1 LEKNQEEPKMPSPN
15 LGDSAISKIKSFRKD
30 PKPPSADNLLQEL
43 LYGNRVA
50 LSQAISLVESSRS
63 DHHLLANKV
72 IEGCLPHAADS
83 IRIGITGVPGV
94 GKSTFI
100 DTFGSLLT
108 ERGHKVAVLAV
119 DPSSSLSKGSILG
132 DKTRMQNLAKDPNA
146 FIRPSPTGKSLG
158 GVAGKTRESIAL
170 CEAAGFDM
178 VVIETVGVGQSEI
191 AVHQM
196 VDFFLL
202 LQLPGAGDEL
212 QGIKRGIVEMADAIA
227 INKADGERLALAKK
241 AKNEYSK
248 ALHLYNPKENGWLP
262 KVFLCSAIEN
272 TGILELW
279 ETIERY
285 VDETRKKGYFL
296 SKRRDQ
302 NKYWFQQAVEEGLNR
317 KFHENP
323 KIKDQKAK
331 LLHEVM
337 ENRVSPLTAADK
349 LLRSLGN
356 LSIGK

>member
-1 LEKNQEEPKMPSPN
+1 
-15 LGDSAISKIKSFRKD
+15 
-30 PKPPSADNLLQEL
+30 
-43 LYGNRVA
+43 
-50 LSQAISLVESSRS
+50 
-63 DHHLLANKV
+63 
-72 IEGCLPHAADS
+72 
-83 IRIGITGVPGV
+83 
-94 GKSTFI
+94 
-100 DTFGSLLT
+100 
-108 ERGHKVAVLAV
+108 
-119 DPSSSLSKGSILG
+119 
-132 DKTRMQNLAKDPNA
+132 KTRMEHLSRHPNA
-146 FIRPSPTGKSLG
+146 FIRPSPSGSTLG
-158 GVAGKTRESIAL
+158 GVARKTRETML
-170 CEAAGFDM
+170 VCEAAGYD
-178 VVIETVGVGQSEI
+178 VIIVETVGVGQSEI

-296 SKRRDQ
+296 SKRR
-302 NKYWFQQAVEEGLNR
+302 
-317 KFHENP
+317 
-323 KIKDQKAK
+323 
-331 LLHEVM
+331 
-337 ENRVSPLTAADK
+337 
-349 LLRSLGN
+349 
-356 LSIGK
+356 